1 MFPLIMTYMRKYGTS
16 FDLQSWL
23 SSLKNRKRMLLAEE
37 ADFYMLPELLLGTD
51 KIQSSVA
58 VESSLIIGSETWP
71 AIHADQNVNSSFV
84 LVPNLES
91 GMLTILS

>member
-1 MFPLIMTYMRKYGTS
+1 MTYTRKYGTS

-71 AIHADQNVNSSFV
+71 AIHADHAKRKLA